1 MLATCVGA
9 MILLLG
15 RPDVTS
21 AQSDSVAAE
30 TCVTCHQA
38 MPDGPLSDPVKRY
51 GDDVHSGKGF
61 GCVACHG
68 GDGTVLGPE
77 AMDPARGFL
86 RDLSRPQIPTM
97 CGHCHS
103 DPTFMRQYNPG
114 LRVDQEAEYQ
124 TSVHGRRLAEEND
137 SLVATCISCHPAHG
151 IRPPSDPL
159 SSVHPLNVSKT
170 CGACHAN
177 ADYMADYGIPTD
189 QATKYEGSVHG
200 EALLVARD
208 LSAPTCNDC
217 HGNHGAAPPGVSW
230 VGNTCGQCHSV
241 QEQHFQTS
249 RHGELFPLI
258 GIPGCAACHN
268 NHDIPAASDEM
279 IGMGEGAV
287 CAKCHTEESEG
298 GTQALVIRRLI
309 DSLRTQLDS
318 ARHLLE
324 SAENSG
330 IEVSQAQYDLEGAHS
345 ALVESRAAVH
355 TFRAAAVDSSVS
367 VGLAITD
374 NAFVSGIKALGELR
388 FRRTGLAVFALI
400 TVVLIVAL
408 LLKIKEIEGPTMS
421 YIMFTRE
428 LRVPDD
434 RRPGPSDRHDEESS

>member
-1 MLATCVGA
+1 MFATWVGV
-9 MILLLG
+9 MLLLTWRTG
-15 RPDVTS
+15 VIE
-21 AQSDSVAAE
+21 AQSDPTEVES
-30 TCVTCHQA
+30 CVTCHQA
-38 MPDGPLSDPVKRY
+38 LPDGPLSDPVTRY

-68 GDGTVLGPE
+68 GDGTILGPE

-86 RDLSRPQIPTM
+86 RDLSRQRIPTM

-103 DPTFMRQYNPG
+103 DAAFMRQYNPG
-114 LRVDQEAEYQ
+114 LRVDQEVEYQ
-124 TSVHGRRLAEEND
+124 SSVHGQRLVQESD
-137 SLVATCISCHPAHG
+137 SLVATCVSCHPAHG

-159 SSVHPLNVSKT
+159 SSVHPLNVAKT
-170 CGACHAN
+170 CSACHAN
-177 ADYMADYGIPTD
+177 AQYMADYGIPTD
-189 QATKYEGSVHG
+189 QAEKYGRSVHG
-200 EALLVARD
+200 EALTVARD
-208 LSAPTCNDC
+208 LGAPTCNDC

-241 QEQHFQTS
+241 QEQHFETS
-249 RHGELFPLI
+249 RHGEIFPLI

-268 NHDIPAASDEM
+268 NHEIQAASDEM
-279 IGMGEGAV
+279 IGVGEGGI

-298 GTQALVIRRLI
+298 GIQALQIRRLI
-309 DSLRTQLDS
+309 DSLRIQLDS
-318 ARHLLE
+318 SRALLE

-330 IEVSQAQYDLEGAHS
+330 VEVSQAQYDLEAAHS

-355 TFRAAAVDSSVS
+355 TFRAGAVDSSVAA
-367 VGLAITD
+367 GLAITD
-374 NAFVSGIKALGELR
+374 QAFIRGMDALGELR

-408 LLKIKEIEGPTMS
+408 LLKIKEIEGPSMS

-428 LRVPDD
+428 MRLPETRG
-434 RRPGPSDRHDEESS
+434 PGSSDRNDEESS